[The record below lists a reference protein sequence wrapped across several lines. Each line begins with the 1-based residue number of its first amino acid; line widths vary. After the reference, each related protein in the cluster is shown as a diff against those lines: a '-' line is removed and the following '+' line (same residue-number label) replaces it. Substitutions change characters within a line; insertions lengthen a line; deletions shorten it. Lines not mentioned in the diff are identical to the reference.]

1 MLHIMDQHGMKLFL
15 HLSETLHFARTSR
28 ECAVSPSAL
37 SRTIKRLEE
46 ETGAPLFLRDNRRV
60 ELTREGREFAEYAR
74 KALADWN
81 RLQTRLK
88 STRGEVRGA
97 VSLYATVTAC
107 YAILPEIL
115 SRFKKSYPGVR
126 ITLKTGDAASAITR
140 VQDGSADLSIA
151 AVPDRLSTELKSAVL
166 LTTPLVFISQTTLYT
181 RAISSWDKVP
191 LILPERG
198 LARERI
204 DRWYRKNGFTQ
215 NVYAQAAGNEAII
228 AVTALG
234 FGIGLVPR
242 LVLKQSP
249 AQEKLKVIQGG
260 PELEPYR
267 VALIGRKKEAEF
279 SPAVSAFWETA
290 GLGAQEDNRQEQH
303 RG

>member
-1 MLHIMDQHGMKLFL
+1 MDLHAMKLFI

-37 SRTIKRLEE
+37 SRSVKRLEE
-46 ETGAPLFLRDNRRV
+46 ETGVPLFLRDNRRV

-74 KALADWN
+74 KTLSEWN
-81 RLQTRLK
+81 RLQARLK
-88 STRGEVRGA
+88 SSRGEVRGA

-126 ITLKTGDAASAITR
+126 ITLKTGDAASAIPR

-151 AVPDRLSTELKSAVL
+151 PVPDRLSEELKSVIL
-166 LTTPLVFISQTTLYT
+166 LTTPLVFIAQDNLYH
-181 RAISSWDKVP
+181 RAIDDWGRVP

-204 DRWYRKNGFTQ
+204 DRWYRKNGLAQ

-234 FGIGLVPR
+234 FGVGLVPR
-242 LVLKQSP
+242 LVLKQSQ
-249 AQEKLKVIQGG
+249 AREKLKIIKGG

-279 SPAVSAFWETA
+279 SPAVNAFWETA
-290 GLGAQEDNRQEQH
+290 GLGFSNSR
-303 RG
+303 